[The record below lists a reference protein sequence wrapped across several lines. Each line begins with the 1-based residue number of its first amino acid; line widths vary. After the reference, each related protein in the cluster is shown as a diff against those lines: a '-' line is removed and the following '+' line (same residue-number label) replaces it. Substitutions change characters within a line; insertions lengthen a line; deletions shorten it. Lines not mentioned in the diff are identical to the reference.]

1 MKDVTED
8 EIRTFIEF
16 DKFLTMFCEK
26 RHRDCE
32 NCPLGMLDTDQNLIE
47 FWGCSVIDIPHKL
60 GIFEYD

>member
-32 NCPLGMLDTDQNLIE
+32 NCPLGLLDTDQNLIE
-47 FWGCSVIDIPHKL
+47 FWGCFPN
-60 GIFEYD
+60 